1 MNSTRA
7 DNDAQLASQML
18 RVIVLFLS
26 AVVVAGLLLILFGD
40 LLAAVLV

>member
-1 MNSTRA
+1 MSSTRA
-7 DNDAQLASQML
+7 DNDAQLSSEML